1 MNDFSIVGTVFGKL
15 KVLSNEKDGEK
26 ELRIVFCLKT
36 IDGNNRLY
44 QCTTM
49 PSLFKQG
56 YFMLRNENLVKVDG
70 FISSNYFD
78 YQGDYPPKD
87 IKAILIATQI
97 MLLSKNHTEEKEYK
111 SLLESYPQLAE
122 IVNEEEKND

>member
-1 MNDFSIVGTVFGKL
+1 M
-15 KVLSNEKDGEK
+15 
-26 ELRIVFCLKT
+26 
-36 IDGNNRLY
+36 
-44 QCTTM
+44 
-49 PSLFKQG
+49 
-56 YFMLRNENLVKVDG
+56 VKVDG